1 MTLNSTTVSNFND
14 NTNGIKTTFIAS
26 VAAAAGVSL
35 AQVIIISV
43 EPYYTVA
50 RRLLSTMINVVTR
63 IEGAQQKTQRR
74 SLLSP
79 DHNEWSVR
87 PPFMF

>member
-1 MTLNSTTVSNFND
+1 VVTLNSTTVSDFND

-63 IEGAQQKTQRR
+63 IEGAQHMAQRR
-74 SLLSP
+74 GLLSP
-79 DHNEWSVR
+79 NHDAFSTLI
-87 PPFMF
+87 